1 MSDAICPC
9 EHMRDPERPRAS
21 RDGVRLC
28 EGHYAGMRE
37 NLTALPKLHD
47 ALAQYLALTGS
58 GDGGRSSA
66 SGIGIALNPGV
77 VSARD
82 HIKATLTSWALIA
95 LEEGPWRIPPADRA
109 QAIAE
114 WLDLRADWMANRDWS
129 AEFVRNLAE
138 TAGEARSMLAPSGA
152 YVIELGP
159 CPEVG
164 MDEAQTRCHGT
175 VMAVMHRVDSGGTSV
190 ARCTGDEPHEWGATA
205 WHTLARR
212 MGKTL
217 NANASADLIAA
228 MTGGGVADVTS

>member
-1 MSDAICPC
+1 MTDHVCPC
-9 EHMRDPERPRAS
+9 AHAREPERSRPS

-37 NLTALPKLHD
+37 NLADLPRLHD
-47 ALAQYLALTGS
+47 ALAQHLALTGS

-77 VSARD
+77 VAARD
-82 HIKATLTSWALIA
+82 HIKATLVSWACIA

-109 QAIAE
+109 HSIAAWLDNRAE
-114 WLDLRADWMANRDWS
+114 WLANREWS

-138 TAGEARSMLAPSGA
+138 TAGEARSMLAPSA
-152 YVIELGP
+152 VYVVELGP

-164 MDEAQTRCHGT
+164 IDEEQTRCDGT
-175 VMAVMHRVDSGGTSV
+175 VMAVMHRADSQGVSV
-190 ARCTGDEPHEWGATA
+190 ARCTGETAHEWQATA

-212 MGKTL
+212 MGRTMNPDAVQRMVDGL
-217 NANASADLIAA
+217 AS
-228 MTGGGVADVTS
+228 VTS